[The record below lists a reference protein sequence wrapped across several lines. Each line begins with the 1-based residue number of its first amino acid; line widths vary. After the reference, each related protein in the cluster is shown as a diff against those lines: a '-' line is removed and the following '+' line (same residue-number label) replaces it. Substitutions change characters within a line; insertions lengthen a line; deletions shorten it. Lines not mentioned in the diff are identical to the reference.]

1 MSTTS
6 PISINRTEGLIWIDR
21 NSPYRLKYHTRG
33 EDYTVEVATN
43 YDVTSDSSAKKI
55 SAGQVLTLKSEGTG
69 ENAKVIATHAK
80 FPKDLDAIAGVA
92 LQSQLNGKVIIGN
105 SGYIVLNAA
114 QIGESFVSGD
124 VKEIIDAGVNEE
136 GAPAY
141 VGAPVYW
148 FIGRFKKGE
157 NGGSDGFDYSSSTA
171 NIGCITVGTPSGY
184 KWGRTKFGSP
194 SGDDTNPKHY
204 ISDRAFNVEYENL
217 PQIGNIIKY
226 EIEGESIKSMTIQ
239 LNFSDFDSTIEWSW
253 PYICEGSTGCGKVSQ
268 IDSDKNTNFSNR
280 RQIDIK
286 HCLFPNGTDGVKF
299 GATESVTAY
308 YEHDDTFDEYHI
320 ETAMKHITDNKGG
333 YSQFNGN
340 TPEDDLK
347 YRITGSVTYKAH
359 TNA

>member
-1 MSTTS
+1 MST
-6 PISINRTEGLIWIDR
+6 RTEGLIWIDR

-43 YDVTSDSSAKKI
+43 YDVTSDNTAKKI
-55 SAGQVLTLKSEGTG
+55 SAGQVLTLKSKNG
-69 ENAKVIATHAK
+69 KVIATHAK

-92 LQSQLNGKVIIGN
+92 LQSQLNGKVTIGN
-105 SGYIVLNAA
+105 SGYIVLNAD
-114 QIGESFVSGD
+114 QIGKSFVSGD
-124 VKEIIDAGVNEE
+124 EDEIIKAGAN
-136 GAPAY
+136 AY

-148 FIGRFKKGE
+148 FIGRTK
-157 NGGSDGFDYSSSTA
+157 SDGFDYSSSSA

-184 KWGRTKFGSP
+184 KVGRSEVGT
-194 SGDDTNPKHY
+194 GDSREY
-204 ISDRAFNVEYENL
+204 ISREFNVEYDNL
-217 PQIGNIIKY
+217 PQIGSIVKY
-226 EIEGESIKSMTIQ
+226 EIKDGSITSMTIQ

-308 YEHDDTFDEYHI
+308 YEHDGTFDEYHI
-320 ETAMKHITDNKGG
+320 ETAMKHVTDNKGG

-340 TPEDDLK
+340 TPENDLK

>member
-1 MSTTS
+1 MST
-6 PISINRTEGLIWIDR
+6 RTEGLIWIDR

-43 YDVTSDSSAKKI
+43 YDVTSDSTAKEI
-55 SAGQVLTLKSEGTG
+55 SAGQVLTLKSEGG
-69 ENAKVIATHAK
+69 KVIATHAK

-92 LQSQLNGKVIIGN
+92 LQSQLNGKVTIGN
-105 SGYIVLNAA
+105 SGYIVLNAD
-114 QIGESFVSGD
+114 QIGKSFVSGD
-124 VKEIIDAGVNEE
+124 KEEIIAAG
-136 GAPAY
+136 ATAY
-141 VGAPVYW
+141 IGAPVYW
-148 FIGRFKKGE
+148 FIGRFKKGK
-157 NGGSDGFDYSSSTA
+157 NGESDGFDYSSSLA

-184 KWGRTKFGSP
+184 KVGRSKVGT
-194 SGDDTNPKHY
+194 GDSREY
-204 ISDRAFNVEYENL
+204 ISREFNVEYDNL
-217 PQIGNIIKY
+217 PQIGSIVKY
-226 EIEGESIKSMTIQ
+226 EIKDGSITSMTIQ

-308 YEHDDTFDEYHI
+308 YEHDGTIDEYHI
-320 ETAMKHITDNKGG
+320 ETAMKHVTDNKGG
-333 YSQFNGN
+333 YSEFNGN

>member
-1 MSTTS
+1 MST
-6 PISINRTEGLIWIDR
+6 RTEGLIWIDR

-43 YDVTSDSSAKKI
+43 YDVSSQTGAKEI

-92 LQSQLNGKVIIGN
+92 LQSQLNGKVTIGN
-105 SGYIVLNAA
+105 SGYIVLNAE
-114 QIGESFVSGD
+114 QIGNSFVSGD
-124 VKEIIDAGVNEE
+124 KDEIIAAGVNEE

-148 FIGRFKKGE
+148 FIGRFKKGG
-157 NGGSDGFDYSSSTA
+157 NGGSDGFDYSSSSE

-184 KWGRTKFGSP
+184 KVGRDKVGTGNSRE
-194 SGDDTNPKHY
+194 Y
-204 ISDRAFNVEYENL
+204 IPREFNVEYDNL
-217 PQIGNIIKY
+217 PQIGSIVKY
-226 EIEGESIKSMTIQ
+226 EIKDGSITSMTIQ

-268 IDSDKNTNFSNR
+268 IDEDRFLSDGVTRNNFSNR
-280 RQIDIK
+280 RRLQIK

-308 YEHDDTFDEYHI
+308 YEHDGTIDEYHI
-320 ETAMKHITDNKGG
+320 ETAMKHVTDNKGG
-333 YSQFNGN
+333 YSEFNGN

>member
-1 MSTTS
+1 MST
-6 PISINRTEGLIWIDR
+6 RTEGLIWIDR

-43 YDVTSDSSAKKI
+43 YDVTSDNTAKKI
-55 SAGQVLTLKSEGTG
+55 SAGQVLTLKSENG
-69 ENAKVIATHAK
+69 KVIATHAK

-92 LQSQLNGKVIIGN
+92 LQSQLNGKVTIGN
-105 SGYIVLNAA
+105 SGYIVLNAD
-114 QIGESFVSGD
+114 QIGKSFVSGD
-124 VKEIIDAGVNEE
+124 KEEIIAAG
-136 GAPAY
+136 ATAY
-141 VGAPVYW
+141 IGAPVYW

-157 NGGSDGFDYSSSTA
+157 NGGSDGFDYSSSSE

-184 KWGRTKFGSP
+184 KIGRSKVGTGNSRE
-194 SGDDTNPKHY
+194 Y
-204 ISDRAFNVEYENL
+204 ISREFNVEYDNL
-217 PQIGNIIKY
+217 PQIGSIVKY
-226 EIEGESIKSMTIQ
+226 EIKDNSITSMTIQ

-268 IDSDKNTNFSNR
+268 INSDKNTNFSNR

-308 YEHDDTFDEYHI
+308 YEHDGTIDEYHI
-320 ETAMKHITDNKGG
+320 ETAMKHFTDNKGG

>member
-1 MSTTS
+1 MST
-6 PISINRTEGLIWIDR
+6 RTEGLIWIDR

-43 YDVTSDSSAKKI
+43 YDVTSDNTAKKI
-55 SAGQVLTLKSEGTG
+55 SAGQVLTLKSENG
-69 ENAKVIATHAK
+69 KVIATHAK

-92 LQSQLNGKVIIGN
+92 LQSQLNGKVTIGN
-105 SGYIVLNAA
+105 SGYIVLNAD
-114 QIGESFVSGD
+114 QIGKSFVSGD

-148 FIGRFKKGE
+148 FIGRFKKGK
-157 NGGSDGFDYSSSTA
+157 NGESDGFDYSSSTE

-184 KWGRTKFGSP
+184 KVGRSKVGT
-194 SGDDTNPKHY
+194 GDSRECIP
-204 ISDRAFNVEYENL
+204 REFNVEYDNL
-217 PQIGNIIKY
+217 PQIGSIVKY
-226 EIEGESIKSMTIQ
+226 EIKGNSITSMTIQ

-268 IDSDKNTNFSNR
+268 ITTETGSDADTNFFNR
-280 RQIDIK
+280 RQLKIK
-286 HCLFPNGTDGVKF
+286 HCLFPSGTDGVNF

-308 YEHDDTFDEYHI
+308 YEHDGTIDEYHI
-320 ETAMKHITDNKGG
+320 ETAMKHVTDDKGG
-333 YSQFNGN
+333 YSEFNGS

>member
-1 MSTTS
+1 MST
-6 PISINRTEGLIWIDR
+6 RTEGLIWIDR

-43 YDVTSDSSAKKI
+43 YDVTSDSTAKKI
-55 SAGQVLTLKSEGTG
+55 SAGQVLTLKSEGG
-69 ENAKVIATHAK
+69 KVIATHAK

-92 LQSQLNGKVIIGN
+92 LQSQLNGKVTIGN
-105 SGYIVLNAA
+105 SGYIVLNAD
-114 QIGESFVSGD
+114 QIGKSFVSGD
-124 VKEIIDAGVNEE
+124 KEEIIAAG
-136 GAPAY
+136 ATAY
-141 VGAPVYW
+141 IGAPVYW
-148 FIGRFKKGE
+148 FIGRIKRGE
-157 NGGSDGFDYSSSTA
+157 NGGSDGFDYSSSNE

-184 KWGRTKFGSP
+184 EVGRSKVGTSTTSP
-194 SGDDTNPKHY
+194 REY
-204 ISDRAFNVEYENL
+204 ISREFNVEYDNL
-217 PQIGNIIKY
+217 PQIGSIVKY
-226 EIEGESIKSMTIQ
+226 EIKDGSITSMTIQ

-268 IDSDKNTNFSNR
+268 IDEDRFLSDGVTINNFSNR
-280 RQIDIK
+280 RRLQIK

-308 YEHDDTFDEYHI
+308 YEHDGTIDEYHI
-320 ETAMKHITDNKGG
+320 ETAMKHVTDNKGG
-333 YSQFNGN
+333 YSEFNGS

>member
-1 MSTTS
+1 MST
-6 PISINRTEGLIWIDR
+6 RTEGLIWIDR

-43 YDVTSDSSAKKI
+43 YDVTSDNTAKKI
-55 SAGQVLTLKSEGTG
+55 SAGQVLTLKSKNG
-69 ENAKVIATHAK
+69 KVIATHAK

-92 LQSQLNGKVIIGN
+92 LQSQLNGKVTIGN
-105 SGYIVLNAA
+105 SGYIVLNTD
-114 QIGESFVSGD
+114 QIGKSFVSGD

-148 FIGRFKKGE
+148 FIGRIKRGE
-157 NGGSDGFDYSSSTA
+157 NGESDGFDYSSSNE

-184 KWGRTKFGSP
+184 KVGRSKV
-194 SGDDTNPKHY
+194 GDGDSREY
-204 ISDRAFNVEYENL
+204 ISREFNVEYDNL
-217 PQIGNIIKY
+217 PQIGSIVKY
-226 EIEGESIKSMTIQ
+226 EIKDGSITSMTIQ

-308 YEHDDTFDEYHI
+308 YEHDGTFDEYHI
-320 ETAMKHITDNKGG
+320 ETAMKHVTDNKGG

>member
-1 MSTTS
+1 MST
-6 PISINRTEGLIWIDR
+6 RTEGLIWIDR

-43 YDVTSDSSAKKI
+43 YDVTSDNNAKKI
-55 SAGQVLTLKSEGTG
+55 SAGQVLTLKSENG
-69 ENAKVIATHAK
+69 KVIATHAK

-92 LQSQLNGKVIIGN
+92 LQSQLNGKVTIGN
-105 SGYIVLNAA
+105 SGYIVLNAD
-114 QIGESFVSGD
+114 QIGKSFVSGD
-124 VKEIIDAGVNEE
+124 EDEIIDAGVNEE
-136 GAPAY
+136 GALAY
-141 VGAPVYW
+141 IGAPVYW

-157 NGGSDGFDYSSSTA
+157 NGGSDGFDYSSSSE

-184 KWGRTKFGSP
+184 KVGRDKVGTGNSRE
-194 SGDDTNPKHY
+194 Y
-204 ISDRAFNVEYENL
+204 ISREFNVEYDNL
-217 PQIGNIIKY
+217 PQIGSIVKY
-226 EIEGESIKSMTIQ
+226 EIEGKSIKSMTIQ

-268 IDSDKNTNFSNR
+268 ITTETGSDAATNFFNR
-280 RQIDIK
+280 RQLQIK

-308 YEHDDTFDEYHI
+308 YEHDGTFDEYHI
-320 ETAMKHITDNKGG
+320 ETAMKHVTDDKGG
-333 YSQFNGN
+333 YSEFNGS

>member
-1 MSTTS
+1 MST
-6 PISINRTEGLIWIDR
+6 RTEGLIWIDR

-43 YDVTSDSSAKKI
+43 YDVTSDNNAKKI
-55 SAGQVLTLKSEGTG
+55 SAGQVLTLKSENG
-69 ENAKVIATHAK
+69 KVIATHAK
-80 FPKDLDAIAGVA
+80 FPKDLDAVAGVA
-92 LQSQLNGKVIIGN
+92 LQSQLNGKVTIGN
-105 SGYIVLNAA
+105 SGYIVLNAD
-114 QIGESFVSGD
+114 QIGKSFVSGD
-124 VKEIIDAGVNEE
+124 KEEIIAAG
-136 GAPAY
+136 ATAY
-141 VGAPVYW
+141 IGAPVYW

-157 NGGSDGFDYSSSTA
+157 NGESDGFDYSSSSA

-184 KWGRTKFGSP
+184 KVGRDKVGT
-194 SGDDTNPKHY
+194 GDSREY
-204 ISDRAFNVEYENL
+204 ISREFNVEYDNL
-217 PQIGNIIKY
+217 PQIGSIVKY
-226 EIEGESIKSMTIQ
+226 EIEGKSIKSLTIQ

-320 ETAMKHITDNKGG
+320 ETAMKHVTDNKGG

>member
-1 MSTTS
+1 MST
-6 PISINRTEGLIWIDR
+6 RTEGLIWIDR

-43 YDVTSDSSAKKI
+43 YDVTSDSTAKKI
-55 SAGQVLTLKSEGTG
+55 SAGQVLTLKSENG
-69 ENAKVIATHAK
+69 KVIATHAK

-92 LQSQLNGKVIIGN
+92 LQSQLNGKVTIGN
-105 SGYIVLNAA
+105 SGYIVLNAD
-114 QIGESFVSGD
+114 QIGKSFVSGD
-124 VKEIIDAGVNEE
+124 KEEIIAS
-136 GAPAY
+136 GATAY
-141 VGAPVYW
+141 IGAPVYW
-148 FIGRFKKGE
+148 FIGRIKRGE
-157 NGGSDGFDYSSSTA
+157 NGGSDGFDYSSSSE

-184 KWGRTKFGSP
+184 KVGRDKVGT
-194 SGDDTNPKHY
+194 GDSREY
-204 ISDRAFNVEYENL
+204 IPREFNVEYDNL
-217 PQIGNIIKY
+217 PQIGSIVKY
-226 EIEGESIKSMTIQ
+226 EIKGNSITSMTIQ

-308 YEHDDTFDEYHI
+308 YEHDGTFDEYHI
-320 ETAMKHITDNKGG
+320 ETAMKHVTDNKGG

>member
-1 MSTTS
+1 MST
-6 PISINRTEGLIWIDR
+6 RTEGLIWIDR

-43 YDVTSDSSAKKI
+43 YDVSSQTGAKEI
-55 SAGQVLTLKSEGTG
+55 SAGQVLTLKSEGG
-69 ENAKVIATHAK
+69 KVIATHAK

-92 LQSQLNGKVIIGN
+92 LQSQLNGKVTIGN
-105 SGYIVLNAA
+105 SGYIVLNAD
-114 QIGESFVSGD
+114 QIGKSFVSGD
-124 VKEIIDAGVNEE
+124 EDEIIKAGAN
-136 GAPAY
+136 AY

-148 FIGRFKKGE
+148 FIGRTK
-157 NGGSDGFDYSSSTA
+157 SDGFDYSSSSA

-184 KWGRTKFGSP
+184 KVGRSKVGT
-194 SGDDTNPKHY
+194 GDSREY
-204 ISDRAFNVEYENL
+204 ISREFNVEYDNL
-217 PQIGNIIKY
+217 PQIGSIVKY
-226 EIEGESIKSMTIQ
+226 EIKDGSITSMTIQ

-308 YEHDDTFDEYHI
+308 YEHDGTFDEYHI
-320 ETAMKHITDNKGG
+320 ETAMKHVTDNKGG

-340 TPEDDLK
+340 TPENDLK

>member
-1 MSTTS
+1 MST
-6 PISINRTEGLIWIDR
+6 RTEGLIWIDR

-43 YDVTSDSSAKKI
+43 YDVTSDSNAKEI
-55 SAGQVLTLKSEGTG
+55 SAGQVLTLKSENG
-69 ENAKVIATHAK
+69 KVIATHAK

-92 LQSQLNGKVIIGN
+92 LQSQLNGKGTIGN
-105 SGYIVLNAA
+105 SGYIVLNAD
-114 QIGESFVSGD
+114 QIGKSFVSGD
-124 VKEIIDAGVNEE
+124 KEEIIAAG
-136 GAPAY
+136 ATAY

-148 FIGRFKKGE
+148 FIGRTK
-157 NGGSDGFDYSSSTA
+157 SDGFDYSSSSA

-184 KWGRTKFGSP
+184 KVGRSTV
-194 SGDDTNPKHY
+194 GDGDSRKY
-204 ISDRAFNVEYENL
+204 ICREFNVEYDNL
-217 PQIGNIIKY
+217 PQIGSIVKY
-226 EIEGESIKSMTIQ
+226 EIKDNSITSMTIQ
-239 LNFSDFDSTIEWSW
+239 LKLSEFDYTIEWSW

-320 ETAMKHITDNKGG
+320 ETAMKHVTDNKGG

>member
-1 MSTTS
+1 MST
-6 PISINRTEGLIWIDR
+6 RTEGLIWIDR

-43 YDVTSDSSAKKI
+43 YDVTSDNNAKKI
-55 SAGQVLTLKSEGTG
+55 SAGQVLTLKSEGG
-69 ENAKVIATHAK
+69 KVIATHAK
-80 FPKDLDAIAGVA
+80 FPKDLEAIAGVA
-92 LQSQLNGKVIIGN
+92 LQSQLNGKVTIGN
-105 SGYIVLNAA
+105 SGYIVLNAD
-114 QIGESFVSGD
+114 QIGKSFVSGD
-124 VKEIIDAGVNEE
+124 EDEIIAAG
-136 GAPAY
+136 ATAY
-141 VGAPVYW
+141 IGAPVYW

-157 NGGSDGFDYSSSTA
+157 NGGSDGFDYSSSSE

-184 KWGRTKFGSP
+184 KVGRDKVGTGNSRE
-194 SGDDTNPKHY
+194 Y
-204 ISDRAFNVEYENL
+204 ISREFNVEYDNL
-217 PQIGNIIKY
+217 PQIGSIVKY
-226 EIEGESIKSMTIQ
+226 EIEGKSIKSMTIQ

-308 YEHDDTFDEYHI
+308 YEHDGTFDEYHI
-320 ETAMKHITDNKGG
+320 ETAMKHVTDNKGG

>member
-1 MSTTS
+1 MST
-6 PISINRTEGLIWIDR
+6 RTEGLIWIDR

-43 YDVTSDSSAKKI
+43 YDVTSDNNAKKI
-55 SAGQVLTLKSEGTG
+55 SAGQVLTLKSENG
-69 ENAKVIATHAK
+69 KVIATHAK

-92 LQSQLNGKVIIGN
+92 LQSQLNGKVTIGN
-105 SGYIVLNAA
+105 SGYIVLNAD
-114 QIGESFVSGD
+114 QIGKSFVSGD
-124 VKEIIDAGVNEE
+124 KEEIIAS
-136 GAPAY
+136 GATAY
-141 VGAPVYW
+141 IGAPVYW
-148 FIGRFKKGE
+148 FIGRIKRGE
-157 NGGSDGFDYSSSTA
+157 NGGSDGFDYSSSSE

-184 KWGRTKFGSP
+184 KVGRDKVGT
-194 SGDDTNPKHY
+194 GDSREY
-204 ISDRAFNVEYENL
+204 IPREFNVEYDNL
-217 PQIGNIIKY
+217 PQIGSIVKY
-226 EIEGESIKSMTIQ
+226 EIKGNSITSMTIQ

-268 IDSDKNTNFSNR
+268 ITTETGSDAATNFFNR
-280 RQIDIK
+280 RQLQIK

-308 YEHDDTFDEYHI
+308 YEHDGTFDEYHI
-320 ETAMKHITDNKGG
+320 ETAMKHVTDNKGG

>member
-1 MSTTS
+1 MST
-6 PISINRTEGLIWIDR
+6 RTEGLIWIDR

-43 YDVTSDSSAKKI
+43 YDVTSDNNAKKI
-55 SAGQVLTLKSEGTG
+55 SAGQVLTLKSENG
-69 ENAKVIATHAK
+69 KVIATHAK

-92 LQSQLNGKVIIGN
+92 LQSQLNGKVTIGN
-105 SGYIVLNAA
+105 SGYIVLNAD
-114 QIGESFVSGD
+114 QIGKSFVSGD
-124 VKEIIDAGVNEE
+124 KEEIIAAG
-136 GAPAY
+136 ATAY
-141 VGAPVYW
+141 IGAPVYW

-157 NGGSDGFDYSSSTA
+157 NGGSDGFDYSSSSE

-184 KWGRTKFGSP
+184 KIGRSKVGTGNSRE
-194 SGDDTNPKHY
+194 Y
-204 ISDRAFNVEYENL
+204 ISREFNVEYDNL
-217 PQIGNIIKY
+217 PQIGSIVKY
-226 EIEGESIKSMTIQ
+226 EIKDGSITSMTIQ

-268 IDSDKNTNFSNR
+268 INSDKNTNFSNR

-308 YEHDDTFDEYHI
+308 YEHDGTIDEYHI
-320 ETAMKHITDNKGG
+320 ETAMKHFTDNKGG

>member
-1 MSTTS
+1 MST
-6 PISINRTEGLIWIDR
+6 RTEGLIWIDR

-43 YDVTSDSSAKKI
+43 YDVTSDSTAKKI
-55 SAGQVLTLKSEGTG
+55 SAGQVLTLKSENG
-69 ENAKVIATHAK
+69 KVIATHAK

-92 LQSQLNGKVIIGN
+92 LQSQLNGKVTIGN
-105 SGYIVLNAA
+105 SGYIVLNTD
-114 QIGESFVSGD
+114 QIGKSFVSGD
-124 VKEIIDAGVNEE
+124 KEEIIAS
-136 GAPAY
+136 GATAY
-141 VGAPVYW
+141 IGAPVYW
-148 FIGRFKKGE
+148 FIGRIKRGE
-157 NGGSDGFDYSSSTA
+157 NGGSDGFDYSSSSE

-184 KWGRTKFGSP
+184 KVGRDKVGT
-194 SGDDTNPKHY
+194 GDSREY
-204 ISDRAFNVEYENL
+204 IPREFNVEYDNL
-217 PQIGNIIKY
+217 PQIGSIVKY
-226 EIEGESIKSMTIQ
+226 EIKGNSITSMTIQ

-308 YEHDDTFDEYHI
+308 YVHDDGKVDEYHI
-320 ETAMKHITDNKGG
+320 ETAMKHVTDDKGG
-333 YSQFNGN
+333 YSEFNGS

>member
-1 MSTTS
+1 MST
-6 PISINRTEGLIWIDR
+6 RTEGLIWIDR

-43 YDVTSDSSAKKI
+43 YDVTSDNNAKKI
-55 SAGQVLTLKSEGTG
+55 SAGQVLTLKSENG
-69 ENAKVIATHAK
+69 KVIATHAK

-92 LQSQLNGKVIIGN
+92 LQSQLNGKVTIGN
-105 SGYIVLNAA
+105 SGYIVLNAD

-124 VKEIIDAGVNEE
+124 KEEIIAAG
-136 GAPAY
+136 ATAY
-141 VGAPVYW
+141 IGAPVYW

-157 NGGSDGFDYSSSTA
+157 NGESDGFDYSSSSA

-184 KWGRTKFGSP
+184 KVGRDKVGTGNSRE
-194 SGDDTNPKHY
+194 Y
-204 ISDRAFNVEYENL
+204 ISREFNVEYDNL
-217 PQIGNIIKY
+217 PQIGSIVKY
-226 EIEGESIKSMTIQ
+226 EIKGNSITSMTIQ

-308 YEHDDTFDEYHI
+308 YEHDGTFDEYHI
-320 ETAMKHITDNKGG
+320 ETAMKHVTDNKGG

>member
-1 MSTTS
+1 MST
-6 PISINRTEGLIWIDR
+6 RTEGLIWIDR

-43 YDVTSDSSAKKI
+43 YDVTSDNNAKKI
-55 SAGQVLTLKSEGTG
+55 SAGQVLTLKSENG
-69 ENAKVIATHAK
+69 KVIATHAK
-80 FPKDLDAIAGVA
+80 FPKDLDAVAGVA
-92 LQSQLNGKVIIGN
+92 LQSQLNGKVTIGN
-105 SGYIVLNAA
+105 SGYIVLNAD
-114 QIGESFVSGD
+114 QIGKSFVSGD
-124 VKEIIDAGVNEE
+124 KEEIIAAG
-136 GAPAY
+136 ATAY
-141 VGAPVYW
+141 IGAPVYW
-148 FIGRFKKGE
+148 FIGRFKKGK
-157 NGGSDGFDYSSSTA
+157 NGESDGFDYSSSSA

-184 KWGRTKFGSP
+184 KVGRDKVGT
-194 SGDDTNPKHY
+194 GDSREY
-204 ISDRAFNVEYENL
+204 ISREFNVEYDNL
-217 PQIGNIIKY
+217 PQIGSIVKY
-226 EIEGESIKSMTIQ
+226 EIKGNSITSMTIQ

-308 YEHDDTFDEYHI
+308 YEHDGTIDEYHI
-320 ETAMKHITDNKGG
+320 ETAMKHFTDNKGG

>member
-1 MSTTS
+1 M
-6 PISINRTEGLIWIDR
+6 
-21 NSPYRLKYHTRG
+21 
-33 EDYTVEVATN
+33 
-43 YDVTSDSSAKKI
+43 
-55 SAGQVLTLKSEGTG
+55 
-69 ENAKVIATHAK
+69 
-80 FPKDLDAIAGVA
+80 DAIAGVA
-92 LQSQLNGKVIIGN
+92 LQSQLNGKVTIGN
-105 SGYIVLNAA
+105 SGYIVLNAD
-114 QIGESFVSGD
+114 QIGKSFVSGD
-124 VKEIIDAGVNEE
+124 KEEIIAAG
-136 GAPAY
+136 ATAY
-141 VGAPVYW
+141 IGAPVYW
-148 FIGRFKKGE
+148 FIGRIKRGE
-157 NGGSDGFDYSSSTA
+157 NGESDGFDYSSSNE

-184 KWGRTKFGSP
+184 KVGRSKVGT
-194 SGDDTNPKHY
+194 GDSREY
-204 ISDRAFNVEYENL
+204 ISREFNVEYDNL
-217 PQIGNIIKY
+217 PQIGNIVKY
-226 EIEGESIKSMTIQ
+226 EIKDGSITSMTIQ

-308 YEHDDTFDEYHI
+308 YEHDGTFDEYHI
-320 ETAMKHITDNKGG
+320 ETAMKHVTDNKGG

>member
-1 MSTTS
+1 MST
-6 PISINRTEGLIWIDR
+6 RTEGLIWIDR
-21 NSPYRLKYHTRG
+21 NSPYRLKYYTRG

-55 SAGQVLTLKSEGTG
+55 SAGQVLTLKSENG
-69 ENAKVIATHAK
+69 KVIATHAK

-92 LQSQLNGKVIIGN
+92 LQSQLNGKVTIGN
-105 SGYIVLNAA
+105 SGYIVLNAD
-114 QIGESFVSGD
+114 QIGKSFVSGD
-124 VKEIIDAGVNEE
+124 KEEIIAAG
-136 GAPAY
+136 ATAY
-141 VGAPVYW
+141 IGAPVYW
-148 FIGRFKKGE
+148 FIGRFKKGK
-157 NGGSDGFDYSSSTA
+157 NGESDGFDYSSSTE

-184 KWGRTKFGSP
+184 KVGRSKVGT
-194 SGDDTNPKHY
+194 GDSREY
-204 ISDRAFNVEYENL
+204 ISREFNVEYDNL
-217 PQIGNIIKY
+217 PQIGSIVKY
-226 EIEGESIKSMTIQ
+226 EIKGNSITSMTIQ

-308 YEHDDTFDEYHI
+308 YEHDGTIDEYHI
-320 ETAMKHITDNKGG
+320 ETAMKHFTDNKGG

-359 TNA
+359 TNT

>member
-1 MSTTS
+1 MST
-6 PISINRTEGLIWIDR
+6 RTEGLIWIDR

-43 YDVTSDSSAKKI
+43 YDVTSDNTAKKI
-55 SAGQVLTLKSEGTG
+55 SAGQVLTLKSENG
-69 ENAKVIATHAK
+69 KVIATHAK

-92 LQSQLNGKVIIGN
+92 LQPQLNGKVTIGN
-105 SGYIVLNAA
+105 SGYIVLNAD
-114 QIGESFVSGD
+114 QIGKSFVSGD
-124 VKEIIDAGVNEE
+124 EDEIIAAG
-136 GAPAY
+136 ATAY
-141 VGAPVYW
+141 IGAPVYW
-148 FIGRFKKGE
+148 FIGRFKKGK
-157 NGGSDGFDYSSSTA
+157 NGESDGFDYSSSTE

-184 KWGRTKFGSP
+184 KVGRSKV
-194 SGDDTNPKHY
+194 GDGDPREY
-204 ISDRAFNVEYENL
+204 ISREFNVEYDNL
-217 PQIGNIIKY
+217 PQIGSIVKY
-226 EIEGESIKSMTIQ
+226 EIKDNSITSMTIQ

-308 YEHDDTFDEYHI
+308 YEHDGTFDEYHI
-320 ETAMKHITDNKGG
+320 ETAMKHVTDNKGG

>member
-1 MSTTS
+1 MST
-6 PISINRTEGLIWIDR
+6 RTEGLIWIDR

-43 YDVTSDSSAKKI
+43 YDVTSDNNAKKI
-55 SAGQVLTLKSEGTG
+55 SAGQVLTLKSENG
-69 ENAKVIATHAK
+69 KVIATHAK

-92 LQSQLNGKVIIGN
+92 LQSQLNGKVTIGN
-105 SGYIVLNAA
+105 SGYIVLNAD
-114 QIGESFVSGD
+114 QIGKSFVSGD
-124 VKEIIDAGVNEE
+124 KEEIIAAG
-136 GAPAY
+136 ATAY
-141 VGAPVYW
+141 IGAPVYW

-157 NGGSDGFDYSSSTA
+157 NGESDGFDYSSSNE

-184 KWGRTKFGSP
+184 KVGRSKVGT
-194 SGDDTNPKHY
+194 GDSREY
-204 ISDRAFNVEYENL
+204 ISREFNVEYDNI
-217 PQIGNIIKY
+217 PQIGSIVKY
-226 EIEGESIKSMTIQ
+226 EIEGSSITSMTIQ

-280 RQIDIK
+280 RQIAIK

-308 YEHDDTFDEYHI
+308 YEHDGTFDEYHI
-320 ETAMKHITDNKGG
+320 ETAMKHVTDNKGG

>member
-1 MSTTS
+1 MST
-6 PISINRTEGLIWIDR
+6 RTEGLIWIDR

-43 YDVTSDSSAKKI
+43 YDVTSDNNAKKI
-55 SAGQVLTLKSEGTG
+55 SAGQVLTLKSENG
-69 ENAKVIATHAK
+69 KVIATHAK

-92 LQSQLNGKVIIGN
+92 LQSQLNGKVTIGN
-105 SGYIVLNAA
+105 SGYIVLNAD
-114 QIGESFVSGD
+114 QIGKSFVSGD
-124 VKEIIDAGVNEE
+124 KEEIIAAG
-136 GAPAY
+136 ATAY
-141 VGAPVYW
+141 IGAPVYW
-148 FIGRFKKGE
+148 FIGRIKRGE
-157 NGGSDGFDYSSSTA
+157 NGESDGFDYSSSNE

-184 KWGRTKFGSP
+184 KIGRSKVGTGNSRE
-194 SGDDTNPKHY
+194 Y
-204 ISDRAFNVEYENL
+204 ISREFNVEYDNL
-217 PQIGNIIKY
+217 PQIGSIVKY
-226 EIEGESIKSMTIQ
+226 EIKDGSITSMTIQ

-268 IDSDKNTNFSNR
+268 INSDKNTNFSNR

-308 YEHDDTFDEYHI
+308 SEHDGTIDEYHI
-320 ETAMKHITDNKGG
+320 ETAMKHVTDNKGG